1 LTRTRQVA
9 LAEWSNMDNAQL
21 RELLEKGQILFQEE
35 FAKVQS
41 KHRVTSVARGRLTC
55 CRWLTTDAAGPPW
68 TRRL

>member
-1 LTRTRQVA
+1 MTRTRQVA

-41 KHRVTSVARGRLTC
+41 KRGVPCAACGRVTC
-55 CRWLTTDAAGPPW
+55 CRWLTTDAAGPPL

>member
-1 LTRTRQVA
+1 MTRTRQVA

-41 KHRVTSVARGRLTC
+41 KRGL
-55 CRWLTTDAAGPPW
+55 P
-68 TRRL
+68 